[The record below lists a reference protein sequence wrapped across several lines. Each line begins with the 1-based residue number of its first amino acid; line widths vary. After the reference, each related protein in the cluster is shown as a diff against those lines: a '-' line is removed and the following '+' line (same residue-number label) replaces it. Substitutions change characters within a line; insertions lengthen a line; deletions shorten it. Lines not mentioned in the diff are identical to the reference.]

1 LKTWLELGAT
11 EEDIKKRKIT
21 LEKFLEKIKTD
32 KVKAKPRKRTK
43 AKTPIF
49 ATGDC
54 LVFKMSNGN
63 YGGAIVLASDHNP
76 ETAYNLIA
84 TTRINQNE
92 KPTIQD
98 FENAEVLI
106 CNFGQWQN
114 KPDVT
119 WCMPDLFHKDYSEI
133 YELVD
138 NLSVEIKYDI
148 ENYGGK
154 DDLFKPS
161 FTSGWNMKNAM
172 QSQLESEL
180 TKPKPSVNLTV
191 KRLTKKNKWWKIF

>member
-1 LKTWLELGAT
+1 
-11 EEDIKKRKIT
+11 
-21 LEKFLEKIKTD
+21 
-32 KVKAKPRKRTK
+32 
-43 AKTPIF
+43 
-49 ATGDC
+49 
-54 LVFKMSNGN
+54 
-63 YGGAIVLASDHNP
+63 
-76 ETAYNLIA
+76 
-84 TTRINQNE
+84 
-92 KPTIQD
+92 
-98 FENAEVLI
+98 VLI

-138 NLSVEIKYDI
+138 NISVEIKYDI
-148 ENYGGK
+148 ENYGGN